1 VRGFA
6 QEDVIVEMELE
17 LLVAVVDEELL
28 EAIQFERF
36 KAKDV
41 ENGNKDI
48 RSLALTVV
56 TEGERGGRA
65 DI

>member
-41 ENGNKDI
+41 ENGNEDI
-48 RSLALTVV
+48 RPLALTVV
-56 TEGERGGRA
+56 TEGEREEGRQT
-65 DI
+65 

>member
-48 RSLALTVV
+48 RPLALTVV
-56 TEGERGGRA
+56 TEGEREEGRQT
-65 DI
+65 

>member
-48 RSLALTVV
+48 RPLALTVV
-56 TEGERGGRA
+56 TEGERGG
-65 DI
+65 